1 MISRTKIK
9 SRTRKKTNPELVD
22 TIRLA
27 LTHPAWGSVAKVLS
41 SSTRRLIDINLSEIE
56 KKSERGDTVL
66 IVGKVLSQGEV
77 TKKLKVVSLWISSM
91 ALEKLKEAK
100 GEYSNVLDEIKSNP
114 KMEGIK
120 WIK

>member
-1 MISRTKIK
+1 M
-9 SRTRKKTNPELVD
+9 
-22 TIRLA
+22 
-27 LTHPAWGSVAKVLS
+27 
-41 SSTRRLIDINLSEIE
+41 SEIE